1 MNPTKNPQAKTLSLI
16 IIVVLTISPLFMAT
30 ASSLQLTTT
39 SEYTTNV
46 KTYIKSAQ
54 GNMTYI
60 AKPMF
65 PILIN
70 QSQILV
76 GENWTIICPLQTGHN
91 YHIYL
96 YGAFI
101 DTSSSAKTDY
111 SVYIYD
117 PQGNLESSHLQSAG
131 LPPHLGTTTDDPLFT
146 PTQSGNYSFVISN
159 NPFGGIGT
167 QQATFM
173 IIENLQCDNW
183 YTAYLEG
190 ITDGTPSAHSNW
202 AYEFETNASYV
213 ELHIKVPD
221 TLGIYQARLYLM
233 NNAASPSLAGYPLA
247 WEPGLYGNLS
257 TPTGGYNF
265 EPLGY
270 RGVAYAND
278 EFMGQSLSLNYTSPN
293 TGENLYHLVLM
304 GGYGSGNIQLMLKTN
319 FGNSLSPLTIQS
331 RVYPNNSTEIKCTSD
346 SANLDTAQLSY
357 TTNNWATTTTLNMD
371 ISNKT
376 CNATIPGQNA
386 GSLVQYQIQALDVLD
401 NNLNTSGNYTVKEPL
416 TLNIIS
422 VKDKIQQG
430 TNITINGNLTPS
442 IQNTTIKVQFC
453 NTNSTETLNCTVND
467 IGNFTATFKPD
478 ASGLWAVIAT
488 SPETQTS
495 YRCDSEQLM
504 ITVTPPP
511 FYVKYSLFIII
522 GFVGAIAAG
531 GIVYFLKFRN
541 K

>member
-1 MNPTKNPQAKTLSLI
+1 
-16 IIVVLTISPLFMAT
+16 MAT
-30 ASSLQLTTT
+30 ASSQQLTTT
-39 SEYTTNV
+39 SEYKTNV
-46 KTYIKSAQ
+46 RTYMNSPQGNITYI
-54 GNMTYI
+54 T
-60 AKPMF
+60 KPMF
-65 PILIN
+65 PVLIN
-70 QSQILV
+70 QSQILL
-76 GENWTIICPLQTGHN
+76 GENWTITCPLQTGHS

-96 YGAFI
+96 YGEFI
-101 DTSSSAKTDY
+101 DSSALAKTDY
-111 SVYIYD
+111 SVYVFD
-117 PQGNLESSHLQSAG
+117 PQGNLESSHLESAG

-159 NPFGGIGT
+159 NPFGGTGA

-190 ITDGTPSAHSNW
+190 TNDRTPSINSNW

-221 TLGIYQARLYLM
+221 TLDIYQARLYLM
-233 NNAASPSLAGYPLA
+233 NNAGSPSLAGFPLA

-265 EPLGY
+265 DPLGY
-270 RGVAYAND
+270 SGVAYAND
-278 EFMGQSLSLNYTSPN
+278 ESMGQSLSLNYTSSN
-293 TGENLYHLVLM
+293 TGENLYHLVLI

-319 FGNSLSPLTIQS
+319 FGNSLTPLTVPS
-331 RVYPNNSTEIKCTSD
+331 RVYPSNSTEIKCDSE

-357 TTNNWATTTTLNMD
+357 TTDNWATAATLKMD

-376 CNATIPGQNA
+376 CSATIPGQNA

-401 NNLNTSGNYTVKEPL
+401 NSLNSSGNYTVKEPL
-416 TLNIIS
+416 TLNITS
-422 VKDKIQQG
+422 VKNKIQQG
-430 TNITINGNLTPS
+430 GNITINGSLTPS
-442 IQNTTIKVQFC
+442 IQDAAVKVQFC
-453 NTNSTETLNCTVND
+453 SPNSTETVNCTVND
-467 IGNFTATFKPD
+467 IGNFTATFKPNG
-478 ASGLWAVIAT
+478 SGLWAVIAT
-488 SPETQTS
+488 SPETQTTF
-495 YRCDSEQLM
+495 RCDSEQLM

-522 GFVGAIAAG
+522 GFVGVIAAG